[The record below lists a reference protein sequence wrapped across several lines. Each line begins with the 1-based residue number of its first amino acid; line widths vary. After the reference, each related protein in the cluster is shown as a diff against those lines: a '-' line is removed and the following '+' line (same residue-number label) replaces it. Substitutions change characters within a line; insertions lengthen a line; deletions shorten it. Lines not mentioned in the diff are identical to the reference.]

1 MRDGFDADVFVT
13 HTEKSFRVDS
23 RGKNSQA
30 AECSGDAVWPQPALR
45 TGNCGGE
52 SVEPGTAK
60 PRMRETRRKIFPAEC

>member
-13 HTEKSFRVDS
+13 HTEESFGDVFT
-23 RGKNSQA
+23 GKNSRA
-30 AECSGDAVWPQPALR
+30 MKCSGDLLWPQPALR

-52 SVEPGTAK
+52 SVEPGTPK